1 MRLLH
6 IALGW
11 VLGLILLCWRLTC
24 RYRVVNDSR
33 PQLRGLGKP
42 YIYALLHAHQVA
54 AVFVND
60 EDRLAAMVS
69 RSTDGDLLVPSLTL
83 RRVRAARGST
93 RTERRDKGGQTA
105 LTELSDLL
113 LQGIPVLFAVDGPRG
128 PRNHVGRGVA
138 LLSQE
143 RDAPILPTLVLPS
156 RRWFLTKTWDRF
168 QIPKPFCTL
177 SLIFAE
183 PILPREDEDAEALRL
198 RVAHVMNALE
208 RKYDPDEAG
217 RVPDRARGS

>member
-1 MRLLH
+1 MKLLH

-11 VLGLILLCWRLTC
+11 ILGLVLLCWRLTC

-33 PQLRGLGKP
+33 PRLRELGKP

-60 EDRLAAMVS
+60 EEQLAAMVS
-69 RSTDGDLLVPSLTL
+69 RSTDGNLLVPSLTL

-105 LTELSDLL
+105 LSELSDLL

-138 LLSQE
+138 VLSQE
-143 RDAPILPTLVLPS
+143 RGAPILPTLVLPS
-156 RRWFLTKTWDRF
+156 RRWFLKKTWDRL
-168 QIPKPFCTL
+168 QIPKPFSTL

-183 PILPREDEDAEALRL
+183 PILPREDEDAEALRV
-198 RVAHVMNALE
+198 RVAQAMNALE
-208 RKYDPDEAG
+208 RKHDPEEVERSPQDET
-217 RVPDRARGS
+217 GS